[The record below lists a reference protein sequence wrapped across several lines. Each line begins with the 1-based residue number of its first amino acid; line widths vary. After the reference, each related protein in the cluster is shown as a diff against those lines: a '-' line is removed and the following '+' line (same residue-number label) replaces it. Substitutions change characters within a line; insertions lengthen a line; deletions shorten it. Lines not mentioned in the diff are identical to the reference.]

1 MAYKKVKLNHISRK
15 ALEVG
20 HVYKY
25 PVFYR
30 EKDNIYKVLI
40 EKNSGFVEE
49 TQEKINN
56 LQLKDLYVLTQDH
69 PLYEKDTQEYISK
82 IIDDD
87 KVSSKVKSEIIHDM
101 AADTINELFSGEV
114 SKSKID
120 RAADL
125 VNDTIQ
131 LILNDNSAAKA
142 MLEVTSYDYYTYTHC
157 VNVSIYALGFG
168 AYLKLD
174 KNKLNILGRAG
185 ILHDLGKKNI
195 PNDIVNKNGR
205 LTDAE
210 FVTMKNHPSY
220 AVDILKEFG
229 ETDQLILDAIEQH
242 HEKLDGSGY
251 PKGLKAD
258 EIHILS
264 QIIAIADIFDALTTK
279 RSYKDALTSYEALS
293 IMKNEMS
300 DELNTHL
307 LSEFMLF
314 MCDKGDKIDKYKE
327 Q

>member
-30 EKDNIYKVLI
+30 ETDNIYKVLI
-40 EKNSGFVEE
+40 AKDSSFVQE
-49 TQEKINN
+49 TQDKIDA

-69 PLYEKDTQEYISK
+69 PLYEKDTQEYIGK
-82 IIDDD
+82 ILDD
-87 KVSSKVKSEIIHDM
+87 KSVSSKVKSEIIHDM
-101 AADTINELFSGEV
+101 ASDTINELFSGEV

-125 VNDTIQ
+125 VNSTIQ
-131 LILNDNSAAKA
+131 LILNDDSAAKA
-142 MLEVTSYDYYTYTHC
+142 MLGVTSYDYYTYTHC

-174 KNKLNILGRAG
+174 KQKLNILGRAG

-205 LTDAE
+205 LTDEE
-210 FVTMKNHPSY
+210 FTTMKNHPSY
-220 AVDILKEFG
+220 AIDILKELG
-229 ETDQLILDAIEQH
+229 ETDSLILDAIEQH

-251 PKGLKAD
+251 PKGLKSD

-279 RSYKDALTSYEALS
+279 RSYKNALTTYEALS

-300 DELNTHL
+300 DELNKNL
-307 LSEFMLF
+307 LSEFMIF
-314 MCDKGDKIDKYKE
+314 MGDRVDRHKTN
-327 Q
+327 